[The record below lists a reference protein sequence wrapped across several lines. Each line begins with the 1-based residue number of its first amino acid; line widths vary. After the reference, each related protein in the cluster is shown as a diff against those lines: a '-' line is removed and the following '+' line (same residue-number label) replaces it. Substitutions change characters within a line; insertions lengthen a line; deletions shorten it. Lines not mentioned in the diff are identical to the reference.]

1 LKILFPERFN
11 RLLKFTAVTLSLLLP
26 AGLSGVEPGHTQPA
40 TKEKADWHWMPTW
53 TTAIHPTQVNF
64 SNRTV
69 RMVIRTAVGGQ
80 QIRIKLSN
88 LCGTEKLLVKQARV
102 AVQSTGPA
110 IVPGSD
116 RQLTFNAQTTVAIPP
131 GASEISD
138 PIDLTVPDLGRLTIS
153 LYIPNPTTLSS
164 GQGVALQTTYL
175 SPPGDFSQQAEM
187 PVASTASAYYW
198 VAEVLVA
205 RDKPAPVV
213 VAFGDSITN
222 GYGSTTGSYRSWP
235 YLLNEL
241 LLSGN
246 STAAISVVNQG
257 IGGNAIL
264 RPSNNDSFASNGL
277 ARFDR
282 DALNHPAVSTVIFLE
297 GINDIGSDPDADGK
311 FVTAEELEAAA
322 WQVILRCRMR
332 HIQIIGGTLLP
343 YQGAPY
349 FRTAGELTRKA
360 FNEWIRTS
368 GSFDAVIDFEQALR
382 DPQQPD
388 RLLPAFDCGDH
399 LHPSDAGYAAMAR
412 AAANV
417 LARYIRP

>member
-1 LKILFPERFN
+1 
-11 RLLKFTAVTLSLLLP
+11 
-26 AGLSGVEPGHTQPA
+26 
-40 TKEKADWHWMPTW
+40 
-53 TTAIHPTQVNF
+53 
-64 SNRTV
+64 
-69 RMVIRTAVGGQ
+69 
-80 QIRIKLSN
+80 
-88 LCGTEKLLVKQARV
+88 
-102 AVQSTGPA
+102 
-110 IVPGSD
+110 
-116 RQLTFNAQTTVAIPP
+116 
-131 GASEISD
+131 
-138 PIDLTVPDLGRLTIS
+138 
-153 LYIPNPTTLSS
+153 
-164 GQGVALQTTYL
+164 ALQTTYL